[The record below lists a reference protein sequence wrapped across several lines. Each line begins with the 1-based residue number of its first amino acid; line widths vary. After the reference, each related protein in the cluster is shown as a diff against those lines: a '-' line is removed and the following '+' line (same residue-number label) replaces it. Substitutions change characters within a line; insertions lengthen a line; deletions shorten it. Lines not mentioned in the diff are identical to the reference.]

1 MASSNG
7 TSPLL
12 GIVVVQLGILILTT
26 QGATGDLV
34 QVVSMVFGLGAV
46 VVTPFWLLLAAYD
59 SGPSGTETA
68 E

>member
-7 TSPLL
+7 ASPLL

-26 QGATGDLV
+26 QGASGELV
-34 QVVSMVFGLGAV
+34 TAASMVFGLGAV
-46 VVTPFWLLLAAYD
+46 VVTPFWILMEAYD
-59 SGPSGTETA
+59 SGSSGTETA